1 MRYAAAVLNPAFAAA
16 MIGGSVWRNV
26 IYSLI
31 WRSVMWRP
39 GKLRFLIDVK
49 NRLHIQ
55 PAAIAGRAPL
65 SRAAVVAGFAT
76 PVGLRPP
83 CVTNPATFSHP
94 D

>member
-1 MRYAAAVLNPAFAAA
+1 

-39 GKLRFLIDVK
+39 GKLRFLIGVK

-55 PAAIAGRAPL
+55 PAAIARRAPL
-65 SRAAVVAGFAT
+65 SGR
-76 PVGLRPP
+76 PLSLDSRLRSGYAL
-83 CVTNPATFSHP
+83 PAS
-94 D
+94 